1 MKVRCE
7 SIICSNERGEMW
19 GLFMR
24 KRGGEGSGRRDS
36 DHHKQLFVTVEVSS
50 LLF

>member
-7 SIICSNERGEMW
+7 SIICSNERGEVCVW
-19 GLFMR
+19 FMR
-24 KRGGEGSGRRDS
+24 RRGGEESGRIDD
-36 DHHKQLFVTVEVSS
+36 DHHKQLLVTVEVSS